1 MTQEIAES
9 GKQKTNQTDLTPSNQ
24 RVIANLA
31 AMVADVRC

>member
-9 GKQKTNQTDLTPSNQ
+9 GKQKTNQTGLTHSNQ
-24 RVIANLA
+24 RVIANMA